1 MMDYFKKTSVNRQ
14 TKKILSYVLMT
25 VIGIILII
33 PLLWMVFTSLKPME
47 EIVRYPP
54 TFFPEKIRMGKL
66 SGYDCRLSFLA
77 LCKKYIIHHCASSD
91 R

>member
-54 TFFPEKIRMGKL
+54 TFFPEK
-66 SGYDCRLSFLA
+66 RLFVNE
-77 LCKKYIIHHCASSD
+77 CW
-91 R
+91 

>member
-14 TKKILSYVLMT
+14 SKKMLSYVLMT
-25 VIGIILII
+25 VIGIILLI

-54 TFFPEKIRMGKL
+54 TFFQKKSYGKTIWIRL
-66 SGYDCRLSFLA
+66 PHFLFGA
-77 LCKKYIIHHCASSD
+77 MQEIHYSSLC
-91 R
+91 

>member
-14 TKKILSYVLMT
+14 SKKMLSYVLMT
-25 VIGIILII
+25 IIGIILLI

-54 TFFPEKIRMGKL
+54 TFLPRKIVMGNYL
-66 SGYDCRLSFLA
+66 IRLPHFLFGA
-77 LCKKYIIHHCASSD
+77 MQEIRYSSLC
-91 R
+91 

>member
-14 TKKILSYVLMT
+14 SKNAKLCAYDGNRNYFAHSIAL
-25 VIGIILII
+25 
-33 PLLWMVFTSLKPME
+33 MVFTSLKPME

-54 TFFPEKIRMGKL
+54 TFSQKNRMGKL
-66 SGYDCRLSFLA
+66 SGYDCRISFLA

-91 R
+91 W

>member
-1 MMDYFKKTSVNRQ
+1 
-14 TKKILSYVLMT
+14 MT

-54 TFFPEKIRMGKL
+54 TFSQKIVWENYLDTIAAFPFGAMQEIHY
-66 SGYDCRLSFLA
+66 SS
-77 LCKKYIIHHCASSD
+77 LC
-91 R
+91 